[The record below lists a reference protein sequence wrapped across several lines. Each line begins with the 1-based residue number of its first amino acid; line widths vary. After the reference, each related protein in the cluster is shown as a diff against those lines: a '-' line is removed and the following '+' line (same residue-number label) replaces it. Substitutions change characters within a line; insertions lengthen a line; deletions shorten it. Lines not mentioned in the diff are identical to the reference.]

1 MGAAEVAD
9 VFLLYYFLPLVFTYL
24 LAKVFIQLLK
34 SLIAGKDFKVWGVLF
49 TSLSMVWVATI
60 LLSIYLAIHG

>member
-9 VFLLYYFLPLVFTYL
+9 LFLVYYFLPLVWTYL
-24 LAKVFIQLLK
+24 LAKVFIKLLK
-34 SLIAGKDFKVWGVLF
+34 NLIAGKDYKVWGVLF